1 MAERSQVVLNC
12 VLRAVAPL
20 VRLLLRNGVTYTAFA
35 AALKPVF
42 LQAAQ
47 AELNERGAKST
58 DSAITL
64 LSGVHRRDVRNL
76 LRAAPAAD
84 AAQRRPLGV
93 ASQVVARWLGERSY
107 RARGGAPRK
116 LPRGSEKGGFDAL
129 VASVSSDVRPRA
141 VLEELK
147 RLGAATEDESG
158 IELKASGFAP
168 REGFEEMS
176 WLFADNLS
184 DHAAAAALNL
194 QDDRNFL
201 EQSVFVDS
209 ITPESAQRLHKE
221 AVKAWKQ
228 AMRSVLAQAQTR
240 FDHDAAH
247 AEPAQ
252 RQHRARFG
260 VYFFSDKDEAAS

>member
-1 MAERSQVVLNC
+1 MAERSRIVLNC
-12 VLRAVAPL
+12 VLRAMQPL

-47 AELNERGAKST
+47 AELNERGAKPT

-76 LRAAPAAD
+76 LRAPPAAASD
-84 AAQRRPLGV
+84 QRRPLGV
-93 ASQVVARWLGERSY
+93 ASQVVARWLGDRSY
-107 RARGGAPRK
+107 RARGGALRK

-147 RLGAATEDESG
+147 RLGAATEDETG
-158 IELKASGFAP
+158 IQLSASGFAP
-168 REGFEEMS
+168 REGLEEMS

-194 QDDRNFL
+194 QGERNFL

-209 ITPESAQRLHKE
+209 ITPESAERLHKQ

-228 AMRSVLAQAQTR
+228 AMRSVLAQAQIR
-240 FDHDAAH
+240 FDYDAAH

-252 RQHRARFG
+252 RQRRARFG
-260 VYFFSDKDEAAS
+260 VYFFSDKDEVSS